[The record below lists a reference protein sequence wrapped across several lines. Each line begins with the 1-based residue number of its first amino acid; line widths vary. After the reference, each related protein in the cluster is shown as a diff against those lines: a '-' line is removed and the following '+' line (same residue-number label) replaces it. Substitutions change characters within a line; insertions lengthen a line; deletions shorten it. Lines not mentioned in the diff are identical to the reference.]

1 MTTPA
6 DIPSTGAAAPVADA
20 SSITDPTLFGNAV
33 VTEIALIPKV
43 FGLQLAF
50 WAALVLAIT
59 WLARMAVAASVR
71 VAWRF
76 GLDRDHRMARIVP
89 VARAIIGFVGAIT
102 VMRPV
107 FNQLPVLTTL
117 TTMVTALLASIALP
131 GLVQSAAAGVSLA
144 IRARYR
150 EGDQIEI
157 SGYRGGIRQLGIVRT
172 QLRVE
177 DGSMVWLPN
186 SMLDREAVKVDRST
200 GAAPVRIRFEMRT
213 SERDAV
219 LDALRRAVMMLPFR
233 RSGSLPRIQPAT
245 DDEREWTVEV
255 QTWAVRELDI
265 VRRSLRRTVD
275 SVLATHRSQR

>member
-1 MTTPA
+1 MIAPA
-6 DIPSTGAAAPVADA
+6 VGAAAPVADA
-20 SSITDPTLFGNAV
+20 SAITDPTLFGNAV
-33 VTEIALIPKV
+33 VQEIALIPQV

-50 WAALVLAIT
+50 WITVVLALT
-59 WLARMAVAASVR
+59 WLARTATAASVR
-71 VAWRF
+71 VVWRF
-76 GLDRDHRMARIVP
+76 GLDHDRRMARIVP
-89 VARAIIGFVGAIT
+89 VARAVIGCIGAVT
-102 VMRPV
+102 MLRPV

-117 TTMVTALLASIALP
+117 TAMVTALLASIALP
-131 GLVQSAAAGVSLA
+131 GLVQSAAAGLSLA
-144 IRARYR
+144 VRARYR

-157 SGYRGGIRQLGIVRT
+157 AGYRGGIRQLGLVRT

-233 RSGSLPRIQPAT
+233 RSGSLPRIRPAT

-255 QTWAVRELDI
+255 QTWAIRELDI

-275 SVLATHRSQR
+275 SVLANHRGQR

>member
-1 MTTPA
+1 MIAPA
-6 DIPSTGAAAPVADA
+6 VGAAPPVADA
-20 SSITDPTLFGNAV
+20 SAITDPTLFGNAV
-33 VTEIALIPKV
+33 VQEIALIPQV

-50 WAALVLAIT
+50 WITVVLALT
-59 WLARMAVAASVR
+59 WLARTATAASVR
-71 VAWRF
+71 VVWRF
-76 GLDRDHRMARIVP
+76 GLDHDRRMARIVP
-89 VARAIIGFVGAIT
+89 VARAVIGCIGAVT
-102 VMRPV
+102 MLRPV

-117 TTMVTALLASIALP
+117 TAMVTALLASIALP
-131 GLVQSAAAGVSLA
+131 GLVQSAAAGLSLA
-144 IRARYR
+144 VRARYR

-157 SGYRGGIRQLGIVRT
+157 AGYRGGIRQLGLVRT

-233 RSGSLPRIQPAT
+233 RSGSLPRIRPAT

-255 QTWAVRELDI
+255 QTWAIRELDI

-275 SVLATHRSQR
+275 SVLANHRGQR